1 MAKITTHVLNS
12 QSGTHAAEVE
22 VKIHVVRKEIFSGKT
37 DVSGRLHTEI
47 DISSFSSED
56 EFHISFGIG
65 TYFYECKKN
74 YSGGV
79 VIKNSSL
86 TFNMYDNAATY
97 HIPIII
103 SPHGCSYWWSA

>member
-1 MAKITTHVLNS
+1 MAKVTTHVLNS

-22 VKIHVVRKEIFSGKT
+22 VKICAERKEIFAGKT
-37 DVSGRLHTEI
+37 DVGGRLHAEI
-47 DISSFSSED
+47 DISSFREEE
-56 EFHISFGIG
+56 EFHISFGVG
-65 TYFYECKKN
+65 AYFNKGRN
-74 YSGGV
+74 NSGGV

-86 TFNMYDNAATY
+86 TFNMYDNADTY

>member
-1 MAKITTHVLNS
+1 MAKITTHVLDS

-22 VKIHVVRKEIFSGKT
+22 VKIYNARKEIFAGRT
-37 DVSGRLHTEI
+37 DVGGRLHTEI
-47 DISSFSSED
+47 DISMFSGED

-65 TYFYECKKN
+65 TYFKKGKN
-74 YSGGV
+74 DLGGV

-86 TFNMYDNAATY
+86 TFNMYDNAATF
-97 HIPIII
+97 HIPLII